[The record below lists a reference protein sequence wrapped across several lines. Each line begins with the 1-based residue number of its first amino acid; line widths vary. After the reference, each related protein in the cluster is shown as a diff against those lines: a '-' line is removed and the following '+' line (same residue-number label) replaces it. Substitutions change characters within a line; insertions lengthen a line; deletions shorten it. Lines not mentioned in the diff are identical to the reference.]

1 MERSRSILAE
11 MAAVSIV
18 QETLININTMV
29 FFRSGRINFVAFLA
43 QTIIPA
49 RRIGTNLA
57 ASIFFTFINIQAGFL
72 IQVQS
77 IPIFAEA
84 DVVPFFISAD
94 LRTIS
99 VVFQTLINVH
109 TSFFVSVEFEAFRTR
124 AGLIFFVAEV
134 TAASCG
140 TTFFQLT
147 LGPIDQFIIFWTN
160 ATSIDAFVGAVNVQ
174 TRVPISAAF
183 AIFFEDVV
191 FPTGASH
198 FEVSIGAEV
207 GTSTIA

>member
-1 MERSRSILAE
+1 

-72 IQVQS
+72 IQIQS

-99 VVFQTLINVH
+99 VVFQTLIDVH
-109 TSFFVSVEFEAFRTR
+109 TSFFVIFVEFEAFRTR

-160 ATSIDAFVGAVNVQ
+160 TTSIDAFVGAVNVQ
-174 TRVPISAAF
+174 TGVPISAAF

-191 FPTGASH
+191 FSTGASH